1 MALAIAATLALVIH
15 AGTVTATGWIV
26 IIAGALLGGG
36 AGLYAARTVEMT
48 AMPQLVSV
56 FNAVGGG
63 AAALVAINDYVRLAV
78 GAAWPSRPRSPRSW
92 TC

>member
-1 MALAIAATLALVIH
+1 MATTLALVVH
-15 AGTVTATGWIV
+15 AGTVTTTGWIV
-26 IIAGALLGGG
+26 MIAGALLGGG

-48 AMPQLVSV
+48 AMPQLVSI

-63 AAALVAINDYVRLAV
+63 AAALVGDPRLRHGSPR
-78 GAAWPSRPRSPRSW
+78 GASPSPPRSSPSW